1 MKLIDTH
8 AHLQFK
14 AYDEDRDLVVKRNS
28 KELKAVINVGAAI
41 DSSEGA
47 VALANKIP
55 NFYASVGVHPH
66 HSDQWDTVSLQKLRD
81 LAKDERAVAIGE
93 IGLDKHPYEGYP
105 PPDLASQSRVL
116 HEQTSLAMENSLPII
131 FHCRDAYDELY
142 DEIKKLGDRLTGV
155 VHCFMGSWEQ
165 AKRFLEFGLFISFTG
180 NLTYKNNDF
189 LREIAK
195 KVSLERILTETDA
208 PYLPPEPYR
217 GKRNEP
223 IYVKIVAAKLADIK
237 DLSIEEI
244 TKATTQNAKKL
255 FKI

>member
-1 MKLIDTH
+1 MNLIDTH

-14 AYDEDRDLVVKRNS
+14 AYDEDRDAVVKRNS
-28 KELKAVINVGAAI
+28 RELAAIINVGAAI
-41 DSSEGA
+41 DSSNKA
-47 VALANKIP
+47 VELAKP
-55 NFYASVGVHPH
+55 VSNFYASVGVHPH
-66 HSDQWDTVSLQKLRD
+66 HSNQWGSEPLKTLTEFARQEKV
-81 LAKDERAVAIGE
+81 VAIGE

-105 PPDLASQSRVL
+105 SPDLASQSKML
-116 HEQTSLAMENSLPII
+116 HEQIGLAIEKNLPII

-142 DEIKKLGDRLTGV
+142 DEIKKLGGKITGV

-165 AKRFLEFGLFISFTG
+165 AEKFLGFGLFISFTG

-195 KVSLERILTETDA
+195 KVPLDRILTETDA

-223 IYVKIVAAKLADIK
+223 IYVKIVAAKLAEIK
-237 DLSIEEI
+237 KLSIEEL